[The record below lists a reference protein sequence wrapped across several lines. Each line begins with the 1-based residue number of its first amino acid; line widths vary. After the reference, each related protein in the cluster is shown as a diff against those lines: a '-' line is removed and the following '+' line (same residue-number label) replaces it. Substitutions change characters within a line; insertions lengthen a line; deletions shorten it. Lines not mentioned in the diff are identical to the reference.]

1 MKTLSSPVRRLVFT
15 TACFVV
21 LGVYAPGAIPQ
32 PVNDPERAAAL
43 RVFHERV
50 AAYAA
55 LHERLEQPLPPLDVA
70 RETVRNYVNR
80 HVLASAI
87 RKARAGARQGDVF
100 TPEVARLFRTLIAEA
115 FAGRDVEAMLTD
127 LHREHPETHRLLP
140 VVNEPY
146 PRGATQEVPA
156 SLLHVLPPLP
166 GDIEYRIVNHALVL
180 WDVHANLVVDFVPDA
195 FEVRKMTARQ

>member
-87 RKARAGARQGDVF
+87 RRRAPARARGTSSPRRSRASSVRSSPRRSPAATSRQCSRTF
-100 TPEVARLFRTLIAEA
+100 TGSTPKRTACS
-115 FAGRDVEAMLTD
+115 R
-127 LHREHPETHRLLP
+127 
-140 VVNEPY
+140 
-146 PRGATQEVPA
+146 
-156 SLLHVLPPLP
+156 S
-166 GDIEYRIVNHALVL
+166 
-180 WDVHANLVVDFVPDA
+180 
-195 FEVRKMTARQ
+195 